1 MQRFDI
7 DGLDSRFPRFSFCQ
21 TLDDLAAQNIVG
33 RIWARDH
40 TVWKSEDREIS
51 NRLGCLHSPDEMLP
65 HVQALETFVQQLRNE
80 QFTTAVLLGMGGSSL
95 APEMFRKVFGV
106 REGFLDLTVLDSTDP
121 GAVLEVQ
128 RAVDLKHTLFVV
140 STKSG
145 STVETLSA
153 FKYFYNLI
161 APIADNGKKA
171 GNHFI
176 AITDPASP
184 LAELA
189 ARYNFRSTFLNNP
202 DIGGRYSALSYFGL
216 VPAALIGLNLAGSS
230 VSAAL
235 GSSLTLGSRQEWLML
250 AVSATTLC
258 TAAAVAVYLRGFL
271 GLLPV
276 LFGVLAGSALAL
288 ALGLWAAPAAAK
300 VQQAAWL
307 GLPPFQTP
315 HLDPGAAVMIAPLFL
330 VLLAENKGHLDAIG
344 AAMGR
349 DLRPYLGRAYLGDAL
364 ATLLS
369 ALGGGT
375 PQTTYAE
382 NMGVMAIT
390 GMFAVRAFAA
400 AAVVAMGLGVCPKFG
415 ALVQAVPDPVL
426 GGITLFLY
434 GMITLMGVRIW
445 QESRVDFS
453 QPRNLAVAGVSVTL
467 ATGLGVRGLVI
478 HGVGVSGI
486 ALGTLL
492 ALVLNLTLRPSARV

>member
-1 MQRFDI
+1 MSRRIIYPEDRLPAAKLIPLGLQHVVAMFGATVLAPVLMGFNPQTAVFFSGAGTLIFIAVTGGRVPSYLGSSFSYIGPVLAVVSVNGVI
-7 DGLDSRFPRFSFCQ
+7 DAGRIPMALGGIAVSA
-21 TLDDLAAQNIVG
+21 LLYGLAALVTMRWGAHWI
-33 RIWARDH
+33 
-40 TVWKSEDREIS
+40 E
-51 NRLGCLHSPDEMLP
+51 RLMPP
-65 HVQALETFVQQLRNE
+65 VVT
-80 QFTTAVLLGMGGSSL
+80 
-95 APEMFRKVFGV
+95 
-106 REGFLDLTVLDSTDP
+106 
-121 GAVLEVQ
+121 GAVV
-128 RAVDLKHTLFVV
+128 
-140 STKSG
+140 
-145 STVETLSA
+145 
-153 FKYFYNLI
+153 
-161 APIADNGKKA
+161 
-171 GNHFI
+171 
-176 AITDPASP
+176 
-184 LAELA
+184 
-189 ARYNFRSTFLNNP
+189 
-202 DIGGRYSALSYFGL
+202 
-216 VPAALIGLNLAGSS
+216 ALIGLNLAGSS

-235 GSSLTLGSRQEWLML
+235 GSSLTLGSRREWLML

-288 ALGLWAAPAAAK
+288 ALGLWAAPAALK

-349 DLRPYLGRAYLGDAL
+349 DLRPYLGRAYLGDSL
-364 ATLLS
+364 ATFLS

-445 QESRVDFS
+445 QESGVDFS

-492 ALVLNLTLRPSARV
+492 ALVLNLALRPSARV